1 MKNSLAKHK
10 LFLSWMV
17 LFFIFLIVT
26 VLLLIITK
34 GARFMI
40 FPVIILAVIFV
51 LFCPIII
58 IDHKRA
64 SEYKKKEKEKAKEL
78 ELKGVELEIEKEKLE
93 LEKLKLLK
101 EPEKIS
107 GNFCRFCGAS
117 IDGSPNV
124 CPNCGSSLSK

>member
-1 MKNSLAKHK
+1 
-10 LFLSWMV
+10 
-17 LFFIFLIVT
+17 
-26 VLLLIITK
+26 
-34 GARFMI
+34 MI

-78 ELKGVELEIEKEKLE
+78 ELKQVELEIEKEKLD
-93 LEKLKLLK
+93 LEKLKLQK
-101 EPEKIS
+101 EPEKVS
-107 GNFCRFCGAS
+107 GNFCKFCGE
-117 IDGSPNV
+117 ILNGEPNI